1 MLTMVV
7 RGLSKSM
14 TETVLEHIFAK
25 HGRVFDIRF
34 SKDLFS
40 GECKGFAQLK
50 MEGHEARAAIAA
62 LDGTQQEGSFLRVS
76 LFDERKK
83 RRGQSR

>member
-1 MLTMVV
+1 
-7 RGLSKSM
+7 M
-14 TETVLEHIFAK
+14 TQPALEALFQP
-25 HGRVFDIRF
+25 HGRVFDVRF

-50 MEGHEARAAIAA
+50 MEGHQARAAIAA

-76 LFDERKK
+76 LFDEKK
-83 RRGQSR
+83 RRGRGR